1 MLIFGMFAHGFAQRI
16 MIYIQAQMPY
26 HRFEQMAEHYDTIV
40 QFVTTRNGPKDNRF
54 TIGLPNSVQQ
64 ADAGSPARV

>member
-1 MLIFGMFAHGFAQRI
+1 